1 MVVVCLLLGDS
12 PMFVVSM
19 LTFQNNM
26 SVPSSKVKMGQCS
39 KTLALKLWA
48 TVNHSEES
56 IQHSEHGGSFK
67 SRKLC
72 FCKIKSLCFLIVF
85 GSAKDY
91 GVYGR

>member
-1 MVVVCLLLGDS
+1 M
-12 PMFVVSM
+12 
-19 LTFQNNM
+19 
-26 SVPSSKVKMGQCS
+26 
-39 KTLALKLWA
+39 LALKLWA

-56 IQHSEHGGSFK
+56 IQHSEHGESFK